1 MYELIIYNMNGDKI
15 LTLLLE
21 NNIIDYN
28 NFIHILSKNII
39 TDICY
44 YLIDSNRNTIYD
56 NYNSIN
62 LKIYMKN
69 FSEINIIDNI
79 FTLISINV
87 DKNIEQQFNSVYI
100 YDFTRLYNH
109 LYEYEKI
116 IELAVQIRGLLLYDM
131 SENIRN
137 NKKIVKLAVQQNG
150 HSLDC
155 VSDELKEDK
164 EIVLLAIQ
172 QNCDAIQYV
181 SDNLINEELIL
192 LAIDNGCT
200 LEHIPDDFR
209 DNINIIKKAV
219 IKNGLELEFAS
230 DRLRNNKEIAILALL
245 SRKYAK
251 HYISDELKS
260 DIDIINLLNKL
271 F

>member
-1 MYELIIYNMNGDKI
+1 MNGNEI

-28 NFIHILSKNII
+28 DFIHILSKNII

-44 YLIDSNRNTIYD
+44 YLIDSNQNTIYD

-62 LKIYMKN
+62 LKTYMKT
-69 FSEINIIDNI
+69 FSEININNI

-87 DKNIEQQFNSVYI
+87 DKNIEQQFYHVYI
-100 YDFTRLYNH
+100 HDFTRLYNH

-131 SENIRN
+131 PENIRN

-150 HSLDC
+150 HALDC
-155 VSDELKEDK
+155 VSDELKDDK

-172 QNCDAIQYV
+172 QNGDAIQYV

-192 LAIDNGCT
+192 LAIENGGT
-200 LEHIPDDFR
+200 IENISDEFR

-230 DRLRNNKEIAILALL
+230 DRLKNNKEIAILALL

>member
-1 MYELIIYNMNGDKI
+1 MNGNEI
-15 LTLLLE
+15 LNLLLE

-39 TDICY
+39 TDTCY
-44 YLIDSNRNTIYD
+44 YLVDGNQNTIYD

-62 LKIYMKN
+62 LKIYIKN
-69 FSEINIIDNI
+69 YININIDNI

-87 DKNIEQQFNSVYI
+87 DKNIEQQFNCVYI

-116 IELAVQIRGLLLYDM
+116 IELAVQICGLLLYDM
-131 SENIRN
+131 PENIRN
-137 NKKIVKLAVQQNG
+137 NKQIAKLAVQQNG
-150 HSLDC
+150 HALDC
-155 VSDELKEDK
+155 VSDELIKDK

-172 QNCDAIQYV
+172 QNGDAIQYV
-181 SDNLINEELIL
+181 PDNLINEELIL
-192 LAIDNGCT
+192 LAIENGCT
-200 LEHIPDDFR
+200 LEHISDDFR